1 VASTVDAVIAAAHNP
16 PVTTWRRF
24 ARLTG
29 IALAVALGGGGL
41 AIAIWHA
48 VTAAS
53 GADLLGELTWLA
65 VGVVPLYVVGVWV
78 ANKRPQHPQ
87 ARLLLLMASS
97 LAVNVGIEDLIRDA
111 TAREGTGPWMW
122 WPNLAYQYS
131 AVLAMIACVLLIASY
146 PDGVVERT
154 WQRRVLAGIWLYLL
168 VPPVLAF
175 ARPALLFD
183 AYLFDLPPYVANPA
197 AVPWLEFLAGPASV
211 LYGYYPGALVLICVL
226 FVRYVQAGRAQRARM
241 RLLVYVAA
249 SLVVTTI
256 VTFATA
262 GIGFGAGQPLWAQL
276 LNGFYVLQ
284 LLMVPVTLV
293 IGIVR
298 HRVFDI
304 NPRARRSTVFTT
316 LSLVI
321 AGAYLLVTAAPGL
334 TMRNEIPV
342 QVAVVMTIVAA
353 IAFQPLRT
361 RLERLADRF
370 AFGERVNRY
379 ELLTAFG
386 ARLEQTVDLA
396 DLLPRLADTVHKGL
410 GARWVRVA
418 LPEAHAQVGEPDGEP
433 ALRVALE
440 RGGEVAG
447 HIDCGPKDGGY
458 EPGDRELLDTL
469 ARQAATAI
477 ANVRLTARLAEQV
490 DELARSRA
498 RIVAAQD
505 IERRRIER
513 NIHDGAQQ
521 HVVALIMKLR
531 LARNQV
537 GRGERSAGEVLD
549 ELQGDARDL
558 LADLRELAHGIHPPV
573 LSDQGLV
580 VAVEAR
586 ADRLPLEV
594 RVHADTALRTGR
606 LDADVEGAAYFVICE
621 ALTNVVKHAAAHTA
635 GIDLSTKDGQL
646 SVRVHDDGVGLP
658 ATRNGGQGLTN
669 LRDRVEALGG
679 SLRVHSEPG
688 AGTSVHAELP
698 VGAGHE

>member
-1 VASTVDAVIAAAHNP
+1 VDAVIAAAHNP
-16 PVTTWRRF
+16 PVTTWHRY
-24 ARLTG
+24 ARLAG
-29 IALAVALGGGGL
+29 IVLGGAGLLVAFWHALAHPAVDGILGGL
-41 AIAIWHA
+41 
-48 VTAAS
+48 S
-53 GADLLGELTWLA
+53 WLA
-65 VGVVPLYVVGVWV
+65 VGVAPLYGISVWV
-78 ANKRPQHPQ
+78 VCKRPEHPQ
-87 ARLLLLMASS
+87 ARRLLLMGSS
-97 LAVNVGIEDLIRDA
+97 LAVNVALEGLIQDA
-111 TAREGTGPWMW
+111 AERYFLGTWLW
-122 WPNLAYQYS
+122 WPNLLYQFTGVFGLIS
-131 AVLAMIACVLLIASY
+131 GVLLISSY

-154 WQRRVLAGIWLYLL
+154 WQRRVLGAVWLYLL
-168 VPPVLAF
+168 VPPLLLVS
-175 ARPALLFD
+175 RPTLLFD
-183 AYLFDLPPYVANPA
+183 TYLFNPGPVVANPV
-197 AVPWLEFLAGPASV
+197 AVPWLEFLAGPLSS
-211 LYGYYPGALVLICVL
+211 LYVYYPGALVLIGVL
-226 FVRYVQAGRAQRARM
+226 FLRFAQADQAQRARM
-241 RLLVYVAA
+241 RLLVIVAA
-249 SLVVTTI
+249 ALIVTTVVTFS
-256 VTFATA
+256 V
-262 GIGFGAGQPLWAQL
+262 GFDYGHNPPIWVRL
-276 LNGFYVLQ
+276 LNGLYVLQ
-284 LLMVPVTLV
+284 LLMLPVTIV

-304 NPRARRSTVFTT
+304 NPVARRSTVFTA

-321 AGAYLLVTAAPGL
+321 AGAYLVVAAAPGL
-334 TMRNEIPV
+334 TLRNEIPV
-342 QVAVVMTIVAA
+342 QVAVVLTIVAA
-353 IAFQPLRT
+353 VAFQPLRA

-379 ELLTAFG
+379 ELLTNFG

-410 GARWVRVA
+410 GARWVRVV
-418 LPEAHAQVGEPDGEP
+418 LPEAHAVVGEPGGEP

-447 HIDCGPKDGGY
+447 HIECGPKDGGY

-594 RVHADTALRTGR
+594 SVHADTALRTGR

-621 ALTNVVKHAAAHTA
+621 ALTNVVKHAAARTA
-635 GIDLSTKDGQL
+635 GIDLSTKDGRL
-646 SVRVHDDGVGLP
+646 SVRVRDDGVGLP
-658 ATRNGGQGLTN
+658 ATRNGGHGLTN

-679 SLRVHSEPG
+679 SLRVQSEPG